1 MSLTLQIDR
10 ESKTPLYQQLADQI
24 KDRIG
29 DGRLPPGT
37 RLPPVRRLA
46 EDVGVTRLTAQNA
59 YAELQSGG
67 WVEATV
73 GRGTFVSQHVQ
84 DGRIPGQLADPT
96 PESAIRDIIRLEG
109 SAGVRSLASASPDAR
124 LFPADEFWGAL
135 TGLRGDLA
143 NMISYIPSQGEP
155 VLRVALCDH
164 LRERGIDAHP
174 DQILVTSGA
183 SHGLALAARAL
194 ARPGDAVL
202 VEEPTYVGFLHSL
215 KAHGLTPISVPLDD
229 EGPEPEA
236 LERLIAQQRP
246 RFFYTVPTFQ
256 NPTGRC
262 MSLARRKQLLALC
275 KRHGVMV
282 VEDDIYAQL
291 AYDNAPPPPLKAL
304 DEDGLVVY
312 VSSFSKTLMPG
323 LRLGYA
329 LAPSPLAERML
340 SLRRADDLCG
350 APILQRALARFLQDD
365 GHKRHLRRVRP
376 VYRERRDAAMAA
388 LQRSM
393 PPGVRWTRP
402 AGGFCTWL
410 TLPPEHGFSGLLQA
424 ALEQGYAFAPGASFQ
439 AEPGS
444 QQHIRVCFG
453 NQTPQ
458 TIRAAIELL
467 AALIREQMERPQGP
481 GEWMPLV

>member
-1 MSLTLQIDR
+1 MSLNLQLDR
-10 ESKTPLYQQLADQI
+10 GAKTPLYQQLAGQI
-24 KDRIG
+24 KERIG

-46 EDVGVTRLTAQNA
+46 EEMGVTRLTAQNA

-73 GRGTFVSQHVQ
+73 GRGTFVSRHVQ
-84 DGRIPGQLADPT
+84 ADRFRSQLDHPT

-109 SAGVRSLASASPDAR
+109 SAGVHTLASASPDAR

-135 TGLRGDLA
+135 TSLRSELP
-143 NMISYIPSQGEP
+143 NMVSYIPSQGEP
-155 VLRVALCDH
+155 ALRVALCDH

-174 DQILVTSGA
+174 DQILVTSGV

-215 KAHGLTPISVPLDD
+215 KAHGLTPISAPLDD
-229 EGPEPEA
+229 EGPDLEA

-262 MSLARRKQLLALC
+262 MSLARREELLALC
-275 KRHGVMV
+275 KRHGLMV

-291 AYDNAPPPPLKAL
+291 AYDEAPPPPLKVL
-304 DEDGLVVY
+304 DEGGLVVY
-312 VSSFSKTLMPG
+312 AGSFSKTLMPG

-329 LAPSPLAERML
+329 LAPSPLAERIL

-350 APILQRALARFLQDD
+350 APILQRALAGFLQDG
-365 GHKRHLRRVRP
+365 GHKRHLRRALP
-376 VYRERRDAAMAA
+376 IYRERRDAIMAA

-393 PPGVRWTRP
+393 PPGVTWTRP

-410 TLPPEHGFSGLLQA
+410 TLPAGHGFSGLLQA
-424 ALEQGYAFAPGASFQ
+424 ALEQGYAFAPGASFL
-439 AEPGS
+439 AEPGP
-444 QQHIRVCFG
+444 QQHVRICFG

-458 TIRAAIELL
+458 TIRTGIELL
-467 AALIREQMERPQGP
+467 AALIREQMERPPGP
-481 GEWMPLV
+481 GEWTPLV